1 MATNETQERGQATDG
16 VTAQAQELAAQ
27 AKEQAQ
33 EKVEEV
39 KGHASDR
46 LHEQLDRQSTNL
58 AERIVPF
65 PEALRKAAE
74 YLDSQ
79 DSGPAAKLAGQAA
92 DRAEEFASYLE
103 EASSD
108 RILGDVEAFARR
120 RAWVVGGIATA
131 AGFVASRF
139 LMASSERRYE
149 SRSQHAPQPR
159 LGSSAPADETSGFPA
174 PHFESSVG
182 GR

>member
-1 MATNETQERGQATDG
+1 MDDDKEGTWPPTKRRSEGRPTDG

-65 PEALRKAAE
+65 PEALRKAAA

-79 DSGPAAKLAGQAA
+79 DSGPAAKLAGQGA

-103 EASSD
+103 EAK
-108 RILGDVEAFARR
+108 LGPDP
-120 RAWVVGGIATA
+120 G
-131 AGFVASRF
+131 
-139 LMASSERRYE
+139 
-149 SRSQHAPQPR
+149 
-159 LGSSAPADETSGFPA
+159 
-174 PHFESSVG
+174 
-182 GR
+182 

>member
-1 MATNETQERGQATDG
+1 MQRGNPGVAIPPALTGNTSGRRCPSAAHMNDDKEGTLTTKQTQQRGQPADG

-46 LHEQLDRQSTNL
+46 LHEQIDSQSTNL
-58 AERIVPF
+58 AERVARSR
-65 PEALRKAAE
+65 EALRKAGE

-92 DRAEEFASYLE
+92 DRAEAFASYLE
-103 EASSD
+103 QAK
-108 RILGDVEAFARR
+108 LGPDP
-120 RAWVVGGIATA
+120 G
-131 AGFVASRF
+131 
-139 LMASSERRYE
+139 
-149 SRSQHAPQPR
+149 
-159 LGSSAPADETSGFPA
+159 
-174 PHFESSVG
+174 
-182 GR
+182 